1 MKYRYRHSARLP
13 ALALLGLLACL
24 TGRVTAA
31 TATSFTSRD
40 GGPDEQAMLARG
52 GAGLDGLAFVRPV
65 LSGVLYRGGFKGG
78 DKHHT
83 GLSTQQRTDLCEA
96 GFSRAWYID
105 FGSRTD
111 FGETRCDGNHF
122 DYRKGRSNHP
132 APIMQAVHA
141 VIEDPAAGPLLVHCM
156 WGVHSSGA
164 ISAMALVQFCDWS
177 EDKAKTYWNQA
188 RNHAPCGH
196 AGCDA
201 WIDEKFGHFKKDSAL
216 TIDASQRQ
224 RICPK

>member
-1 MKYRYRHSARLP
+1 MSTPRAMRLIRVLP
-13 ALALLGLLACL
+13 ALLCALFA
-24 TGRVTAA
+24 TSA
-31 TATSFTSRD
+31 TAESAFTDRNS
-40 GGPDEQAMLARG
+40 PPSETQMLSRG
-52 GAGLDGLAFVRPV
+52 GAGLSGLAFVRPV

-83 GLSTQQRTDLCEA
+83 GLSHAQRAQLCES
-96 GFSRAWYID
+96 GFSEAWYID
-105 FGSRTD
+105 FGSHTK
-111 FGETRCDGNHF
+111 FGKTQCANNSLN
-122 DYRKGRSNHP
+122 YRKGRSSHP
-132 APIMQAVHA
+132 AVVMQAIHA

-177 EDKAKTYWNQA
+177 EGKAKTYWNQA

-201 WIDEKFGHFKKDSAL
+201 WINEKFSHFKVDPSLA
-216 TIDASQRQ
+216 ISREQQQA
-224 RICPK
+224 ICPQ